1 MSCCGGK
8 RQALNLNLKR
18 GQAGSNAAGESDARA
33 ARPDARL
40 RHSGDGSLAVVGP
53 VTGARYE
60 FGWAGAILA
69 VDSRDAYALAGVGT
83 LVREP

>member
-18 GQAGSNAAGESDARA
+18 GQAGSSAAGEGDTRA
-33 ARPDARL
+33 PRPDARL
-40 RHSGDGSLAVVGP
+40 RHSGDGSVAVVGP

-60 FGWAGAILA
+60 FGWAGAILT
-69 VDSRDAYALAGVGT
+69 VDSRDAHALAGVGT